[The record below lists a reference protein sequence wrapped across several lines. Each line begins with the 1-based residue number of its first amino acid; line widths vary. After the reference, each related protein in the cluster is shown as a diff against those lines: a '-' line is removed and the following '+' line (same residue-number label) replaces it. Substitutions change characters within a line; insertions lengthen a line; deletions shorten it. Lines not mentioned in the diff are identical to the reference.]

1 MVTIYTKNRCP
12 NCDKSKKLMNRLGI
26 DYEEISIE
34 QTPGAL
40 EKIISMGFQAA
51 PVILTEDDSWAGLN
65 EGKIRNLAVL
75 DDVWLND

>member
-12 NCDKSKKLMNRLGI
+12 NCDKSKRLMKTLGI

-75 DDVWLND
+75 DDVWA